1 MRIMNIKKP
10 KIKIGH
16 DLRVPKRKKTKLNPL
31 GVRKKNLSK
40 LHGTAK
46 TRKKLQKTNKN
57 KSHNKKNS
65 LLIEKI
71 KMQKQI
77 QQKNTETLKNNIKK
91 LQTLIISFSGLE
103 QLSEKSIK
111 NIQQNRMR
119 ICEQNKEIVKRIS
132 ITAKKL
138 SEYESKYKKTR

>member
-1 MRIMNIKKP
+1 MNIKKP

-16 DLRVPKRKKTKLNPL
+16 NLRVPKRKKTKLNPL
-31 GVRKKNLSK
+31 EVRKKNLSK
-40 LHGTAK
+40 LHGTVK

-77 QQKNTETLKNNIKK
+77 QQKDSEELKKNIKK

-111 NIQQNRMR
+111 NIQERR
-119 ICEQNKEIVKRIS
+119 LKICAENQDVVKRINHS
-132 ITAKKL
+132 VKKL
-138 SEYESKYKKTR
+138 AGYESKYKNTS

>member
-1 MRIMNIKKP
+1 MNIKKP

-16 DLRVPKRKKTKLNPL
+16 NLRVPKRKKTKLNPL
-31 GVRKKNLSK
+31 RVRKKNLSK
-40 LHGTAK
+40 LHGTVK
-46 TRKKLQKTNKN
+46 TRKKLQKTNKK

-65 LLIEKI
+65 LIIEKI

-77 QQKNTETLKNNIKK
+77 QQKDSEELKKNIKK

-111 NIQQNRMR
+111 NIQERRQK
-119 ICEQNKEIVKRIS
+119 ICAENQDIVKRIS

-138 SEYESKYKKTR
+138 SEYESKYKNTS